1 MKKLF
6 ENEAGRVCAFLM
18 PRENKL
24 SQEGTTSFKDF
35 ETKMSNKSEG
45 TTALMHKGVK
55 DTSRKIKKMILLEI
69 S

>member
-6 ENEAGRVCAFLM
+6 ENEASRVCAFLM
-18 PRENKL
+18 LRENKR
-24 SQEGTTSFKDF
+24 GTTCFKDF